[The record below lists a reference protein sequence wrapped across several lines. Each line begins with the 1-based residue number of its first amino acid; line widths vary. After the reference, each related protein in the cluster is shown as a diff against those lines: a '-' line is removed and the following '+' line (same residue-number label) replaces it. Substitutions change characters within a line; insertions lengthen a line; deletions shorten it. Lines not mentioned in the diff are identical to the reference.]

1 MADTPLAAGLTQV
14 KLADRAFDKDQFL
27 AGARAA
33 FEMVVAA
40 FAAGDTKSLRPLL
53 ANDVYDVFAGAI
65 KEREE
70 AKQNLDTPL
79 IAITTAALLAAD
91 LRQKTAFLTLK
102 FVTAPCNAKHDARRE
117 PVGSVT

>member
-40 FAAGDTKSLRPLL
+40 FAAGDTKSLRPRL
-53 ANDVYDVFAGAI
+53 ANDVYDDFAGAI

-70 AKQNLDTPL
+70 ATQNLETP
-79 IAITTAALLAAD
+79 ID
-91 LRQKTAFLTLK
+91 QKSVVEGKRVELR
-102 FVTAPCNAKHDARRE
+102 VERGGR
-117 PVGSVT
+117 G

>member
-14 KLADRAFDKDQFL
+14 KLADQAFDKDQFL

-53 ANDVYDVFAGAI
+53 ANDVYDDFDGAI
-65 KEREE
+65 TEREE
-70 AKQNLDTPL
+70 ATQNLETTLIGIPTAEIIQANRRQTP
-79 IAITTAALLAAD
+79 AIITA
-91 LRQKTAFLTLK
+91 QLTPRH
-102 FVTAPCNAKHDARRE
+102 VT
-117 PVGSVT
+117 VTPDDQGPP